1 VGFGV
6 DEHSFEQVLML
17 MSTSV
22 SMGCGADKHGIKKV
36 LKLTNP
42 HFQKILKFTDTVLRD
57 FPVDETIS
65 KGSCS

>member
-17 MSTSV
+17 MNKV

-36 LKLTNP
+36 LKLTNTP
-42 HFQKILKFTDTVLRD
+42 FQKILKLTDTVLRD